1 MIKNTCFRLK
11 KRQKSAMLT
20 KEKEE
25 KHLHQEECHE
35 MLCFELYK

>member
-1 MIKNTCFRLK
+1 MIKYTCFRLK

-20 KEKEE
+20 KEKE
-25 KHLHQEECHE
+25 KNLHQEECRE